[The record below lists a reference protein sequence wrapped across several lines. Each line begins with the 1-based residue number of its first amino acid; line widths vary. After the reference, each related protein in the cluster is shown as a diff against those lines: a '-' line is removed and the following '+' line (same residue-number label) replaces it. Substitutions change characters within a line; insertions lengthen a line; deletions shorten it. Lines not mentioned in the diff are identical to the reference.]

1 MASMKKEK
9 NMLLQGIA
17 GSNGIIAG
25 EAYIYQEN
33 IEIDKTSI
41 EEAEINFEL
50 DKVEKAVFLT
60 EQQIQKIREVATRD
74 FGEEKAVI
82 FDAHLL
88 ILNDPMLVPEIRET
102 IEREKVQA
110 GYAVQK
116 SIEKLLEMFADIEDE
131 YLKERVSDIKDVGSR
146 LIRNILGVSN
156 ESIEDIGFD
165 VVIVAHDL
173 TPSDTAT
180 MDKKHI
186 KGFATDIGGRTS
198 HTAIMARSLGI
209 PSVLGLGDA
218 TVKIKSGDYII
229 LDGGEGK
236 VIVDPD
242 AEQIEKYEV
251 KAKQYKDE
259 LDSLVSNVRLPAI
272 TTDGRSIEI
281 SANIGSPFDIEA
293 SMSYGAEGVG
303 LYRTEFLY
311 MNRDTIPSED
321 EQFEAYKIAAEKF
334 DNKPI
339 IIRTLD
345 IGGDKKLP
353 YLEFPHEMNPFLGWR
368 AIRICLE
375 RKDLFKTQLRAIL
388 RASAYGNV
396 LIMYPMI
403 SGIEEVIEANQVLK
417 EAKKELIA
425 EGIPFNEDIKTGVM
439 IEIPSAALTADI
451 IINEVEFFSIGTND
465 LCQYT
470 LAVDRMNEKISKLY
484 QPFHPGVLRLIK
496 STIDASH
503 RVGKFTGMCGEMAGD
518 PAAALILLG
527 MGLDEFS
534 MSASAIPRIKK
545 IIRSV
550 SYERAKVIAEHVLT
564 MRSSSEIHEYA
575 LKMLNELDNI

>member
-451 IINEVEFFSIGTND
+451 IINEVDFFSIGTND

>member
-1 MASMKKEK
+1 MKKEK

-41 EEAEINFEL
+41 EEAELNFEL